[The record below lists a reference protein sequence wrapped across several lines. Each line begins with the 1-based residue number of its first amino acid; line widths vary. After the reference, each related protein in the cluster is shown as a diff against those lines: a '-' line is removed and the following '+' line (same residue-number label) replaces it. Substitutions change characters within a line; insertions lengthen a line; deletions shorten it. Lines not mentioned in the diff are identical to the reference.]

1 MSKPLFYRPQKL
13 QLAHHIVSKIYN
25 PILLWIPIDFIGRLA
40 MLISDIKG
48 EKMNSALKW
57 FYTIWFGLFVG
68 LNLLG
73 IIVDY
78 LSTRSLYET
87 WLYVTELYSPFNIW
101 NLIFSLISL
110 SPAIVAYMWREKRL
124 KKSPN
129 KSGDTI

>member
-1 MSKPLFYRPQKL
+1 
-13 QLAHHIVSKIYN
+13 
-25 PILLWIPIDFIGRLA
+25 

-124 KKSPN
+124 KKI
-129 KSGDTI
+129 SG